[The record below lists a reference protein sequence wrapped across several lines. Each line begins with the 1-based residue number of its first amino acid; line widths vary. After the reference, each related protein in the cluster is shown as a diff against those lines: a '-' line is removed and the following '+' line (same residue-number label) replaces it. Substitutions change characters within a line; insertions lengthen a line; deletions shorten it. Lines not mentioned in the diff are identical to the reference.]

1 MNHDAIASRLKAI
14 RLAKNIGQKEVADHL
29 GLSPSVISRMENG
42 KRRMSV
48 DQLGKWADALG
59 CRSELILWDVEDD
72 DDGADLRAVDRA
84 ALSEIAGA
92 LPYLP
97 RPALTALLS
106 TVRIWRREARKQP
119 E

>member
-1 MNHDAIASRLKAI
+1 MNHAAIASRLKAI
-14 RLAKNIGQKEVADHL
+14 RLAKNIGQKEVADQL

-48 DQLGKWADALG
+48 DQLGRWAAALG
-59 CRSELILWDVEDD
+59 CNAELVLWDVYE
-72 DDGADLRAVDRA
+72 GEEELDLKQTDRA

-97 RPALTALLS
+97 KPALTALLS
-106 TVRIWRREARKQP
+106 TVRIWRREARRP